1 MKMTRKMCVFKNE
14 YSFILHD
21 YIIKCE
27 EQLKMYERNNPYIK
41 KLNVTCV
48 CQLMF
53 LLQMMMMME
62 EEEEEENQQPK
73 ENEEGGEGR
82 C

>member
-1 MKMTRKMCVFKNE
+1 MKMTRKMCVLKNK

-21 YIIKCE
+21 YIIKYE
-27 EQLKMYERNNPYIK
+27 EQVKMYERNNPYIK
-41 KLNVTCV
+41 KLNVTCF

-53 LLQMMMMME
+53 LLQMMMMM

-82 C
+82 R